1 MIQSNKIN
9 SLINY
14 SKINLNSIPIEDII
28 QIFNEKKHM
37 FLAYKNHKLFFEK
50 ISTNNT
56 IINLYLNEDC
66 SFSLKPQNKIYRF
79 LSEREKP
86 FLRLIFLHNSDL
98 NSEINLPEEEN
109 YGIVSILLYEYFTN
123 EFTSDELPNKLKNYI
138 FESINTQIYEYDL
151 ELLGKFSTSYFEKH
165 LSLLELININEI
177 IFVLPDVFLRRVST
191 NVFIR
196 DYILYKLKIIELLE
210 DKLYYR
216 NSYNYIIE
224 KNEDITNIVVKILD
238 KLNSRD
244 LDQDILS
251 TKLYAFSIL
260 YSLKHNLISN
270 ELKSKILNIKNF
282 INILYQESILS
293 IEKFEQI
300 FLENKI
306 DLTGKLEF
314 SVSVLHLNRKK
325 LDFIPAQYINRKL
338 FFNKH
343 IYKKFKIQIFENIIK
358 LLIDGSKIT
367 IDVTRQDPQEGP
379 NITPEEFT
387 KDLLEFVPVFSQLY
401 SMKEQEFLNMISD
414 KIDFYG
420 EF

>member
-216 NSYNYIIE
+216 NIYNYIIE

-282 INILYQESILS
+282 VNILYQESILS
-293 IEKFEQI
+293 FEKFEQI

>member
-86 FLRLIFLHNSDL
+86 FLRLIFLHNSNL

-293 IEKFEQI
+293 FEKFEQI

>member
-14 SKINLNSIPIEDII
+14 SKINLDSIPIEDII
-28 QIFNEKKHM
+28 QIFNEKKRM

-98 NSEINLPEEEN
+98 NSELNLPEEEN
-109 YGIVSILLYEYFTN
+109 YGIVSTLLYEYFTN
-123 EFTSDELPNKLKNYI
+123 EFTSDDLPNKLKNHI

-177 IFVLPDVFLRRVST
+177 IFVLPDVFFRRVST
-191 NVFIR
+191 NIFIR
-196 DYILYKLKIIELLE
+196 DYILYKLKIIELSE
-210 DKLYYR
+210 DKLYYG

-224 KNEDITNIVVKILD
+224 KNEDITNIVMKILD

-270 ELKSKILNIKNF
+270 ELKEKILNIKNF

-293 IEKFEQI
+293 FEKFEQI
-300 FLENKI
+300 FLEHKI

-314 SVSVLHLNRKK
+314 SVSILHLNRKK

-338 FFNKH
+338 LFNKY
-343 IYKKFKIQIFENIIK
+343 IYKQFKIQIFENIIK

-367 IDVTRQDPQEGP
+367 IDVTRQDLQEGP

-401 SMKEQEFLNMISD
+401 SMEEQEFLNMISD